1 MVTGTPTCIPVV
13 CTPRR
18 APASLPS
25 LSDTAKSLF
34 SSSVATIQH
43 FLPKPRVCPKA
54 GTQEALGAWDHLCLE
69 ATHRLI
75 QSSIRQRSLH
85 IYCEPTHPSRPGTQ
99 RALPP
104 GGLNPTRGT
113 REGPALST
121 DVGYIMEHPRQRG
134 RQGTFNHLC
143 VQITATTAGNT
154 YVTPSMGPAVCVGLQ
169 THVHSFAPP
178 RKAGS
183 LITPIS
189 QGRKPRF
196 QWSATCPD
204 VCMHF

>member
-1 MVTGTPTCIPVV
+1 M
-13 CTPRR
+13 
-18 APASLPS
+18 
-25 LSDTAKSLF
+25 
-34 SSSVATIQH
+34 
-43 FLPKPRVCPKA
+43 
-54 GTQEALGAWDHLCLE
+54 GAWDHLCLE

-104 GGLNPTRGT
+104 GSLNPTRGA

-121 DVGYIMEHPRQRG
+121 DVRYIMEHPRQRG

-154 YVTPSMGPAVCVGLQ
+154 YVTPSIGPAVRVGLQ
-169 THVHSFAPP
+169 THIHSFFAPP
-178 RKAGS
+178 ARQANYTHFTGEETEVRMVGRVPQTCACVS
-183 LITPIS
+183 SSPRWIQAPFGTPS
-189 QGRKPRF
+189 PGPPLLRGRQGGGGRAF
-196 QWSATCPD
+196 
-204 VCMHF
+204 FLL